1 MKEWGEAVGQEL
13 SPKSKLCD
21 AHFDKSDI
29 ILVDR
34 ILLADGKYFESKR
47 IRPRLKKNVTP
58 KFFSRPNDALPPGP
72 GYKIYIVDSNS
83 TIKPENSDETNLD
96 LEETSVTW
104 NQGSVDIFSD
114 DFDIQ
119 TSKDDT
125 ENRSEINAKEII
137 PAEDFVD
144 NSDLSF
150 VSEIKGPERNGYEST
165 VTLFSDNEDSSETIF
180 QPKKEQIADTSNP
193 FCVVP
198 PSPAYNPLYGDLKS
212 DSVADEQTNGN
223 KVNVVTGKS
232 ENSNATMQMG
242 GNNVCRTCLSTDNL
256 FPIFYTIVHAL
267 GSKAKLADVLM
278 DCTSVKVGYIC

>member
-13 SPKSKLCD
+13 YPKSKLCD
-21 AHFDKSDI
+21 EHFDKSDI
-29 ILVDR
+29 IWVDR

-47 IRPRLKKNVTP
+47 IRPRLKKNITP
-58 KFFSRPNDALPPGP
+58 KLFSRPNDALPPGT

-83 TIKPENSDETNLD
+83 TIKPENSDETNRD
-96 LEETSVTW
+96 PEETSVTW
-104 NQGSVDIFSD
+104 NQASVDIFSD

-125 ENRSEINAKEII
+125 ENRSEINAKEIS
-137 PAEDFVD
+137 PAEYFVD
-144 NSDLSF
+144 NSDLNL
-150 VSEIKGPERNGYEST
+150 VSDIKGPERNGSESP

-180 QPKKEQIADTSNP
+180 QPKKEQIADTSNQ

-212 DSVADEQTNGN
+212 DSIADEQINGN

-278 DCTSVKVGYIC
+278 DCTSVKVSYIC